1 MRRRFGKDW
10 ERIWKKFGDTKQ
22 NIQGKKK
29 RKYFL
34 SSTSRKKNKLEGE
47 EKKLK
52 HSSQELKKE
61 GEVILPKECIK
72 GLVCSPCDSNHWG
85 RPTACFF

>member
-1 MRRRFGKDW
+1 LKKIGRR
-10 ERIWKKFGDTKQ
+10 FGDTKH

-47 EKKLK
+47 EKELK
-52 HSSQELKKE
+52 HSSQELEKQ
-61 GEVILPKECIK
+61 GEAKLPKECIK
-72 GLVCSPCDSNHWG
+72 GFVIRRAIVNSLAG
-85 RPTACFF
+85 

>member
-1 MRRRFGKDW
+1 MEKIGRG
-10 ERIWKKFGDTKQ
+10 FGDTKQ

-34 SSTSRKKNKLEGE
+34 SSTLRKKNKLEGE

-61 GEVILPKECIK
+61 GEAKLPKECIK
-72 GLVCSPCDSNHWG
+72 GFVIRRAIVIIG
-85 RPTACFF
+85 AG